1 MKQWY
6 YGEGGKQNG
15 PVSQDLLVDLIKS
28 GKLSENSYI
37 WTQGMPEWGLISKT
51 PFASLIPPVKP
62 LNQGSISKSNSR
74 QPQQKSSFGNNSTS
88 KSPTNFSEGRKQGS
102 NSNSAGTLSS
112 NNRNTSSID
121 VSRKVNSN
129 AKTTIYVKQKIEML
143 EAITGFETENKYYIT
158 DTRGSIIAEAREG
171 SSWVARYFL
180 KSMRPFTMSVSDN
193 SGDDLMLIDR
203 PFTFFLH
210 RFEVKDGRNIKI
222 GTVERKF
229 SLLNKN
235 YEIKDSTGRTILT
248 ISSPIWSPWTF
259 KLFKNEMQIGD
270 IKKKWSGLFKES
282 LTDADN
288 FAVTF
293 PKSYE
298 GDEYKLILAAVLLI
312 DFVHFEN

>member
-6 YGEGGKQNG
+6 YGEGQKQVG

-28 GKLSENSYI
+28 GKLSGNSYI
-37 WTQGMPEWGLISKT
+37 WTQGMSEWGLISKS

-62 LNQGSISKSNSR
+62 LSQSNSK
-74 QPQQKSSFGNNSTS
+74 QPQQKSSLGNNSTS
-88 KSPTNFSEGRKQGS
+88 KAPTNFSEARKQGN
-102 NSNSAGTLSS
+102 NSNASSAGTLSS
-112 NNRNTSSID
+112 NNRNSGSRD
-121 VSRKVNSN
+121 VSRKVISK

-158 DTRGSIIAEAREG
+158 DTQGSIIAEAREG

-210 RFEVKDGRNIKI
+210 RFEIKDGRNIKI

-235 YEIKDSTGRTILT
+235 YEIKDSTGRIILT

-270 IKKKWSGLFKES
+270 IKKKWSGFFKES

-293 PKSYE
+293 PKSYD
-298 GDEYKLILAAVLLI
+298 GNEYKLILAAVLLI